1 MSATNKDLMNRFIE
15 RYQIAGDET
24 TLHELVAPDLVNR
37 TPMTADPKGGP
48 AEVKEIFD
56 MLHGALNGFTVKVL
70 DQFAEGDKVMTYKT
84 FRGRHTGT
92 LFGVPPTGHEVEFA
106 VMDIVRFRDGQIVE
120 HWGLVDQAGL
130 MAQLQAATDGVSLAG
145 AASA

>member
-1 MSATNKDLMNRFIE
+1 
-15 RYQIAGDET
+15 
-24 TLHELVAPDLVNR
+24 
-37 TPMTADPKGGP
+37 MTADPKGGP

-56 MLHGALNGFTVKVL
+56 MLHGALHGFTVKVL